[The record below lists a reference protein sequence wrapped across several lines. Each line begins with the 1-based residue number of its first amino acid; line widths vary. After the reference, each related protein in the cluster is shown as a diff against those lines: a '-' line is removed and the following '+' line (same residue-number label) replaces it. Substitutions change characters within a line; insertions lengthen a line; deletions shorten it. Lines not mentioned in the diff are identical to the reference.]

1 MAMIIP
7 LFTQA
12 RDLEEG
18 KTVADSET
26 DKVFAEW
33 VAEAPMETKAAADMN
48 R

>member
-12 RDLEEG
+12 GDVQEG
-18 KTVADSET
+18 KTVSDAEI

-33 VAEAPMETKAAADMN
+33 VEPAGPEAAPV